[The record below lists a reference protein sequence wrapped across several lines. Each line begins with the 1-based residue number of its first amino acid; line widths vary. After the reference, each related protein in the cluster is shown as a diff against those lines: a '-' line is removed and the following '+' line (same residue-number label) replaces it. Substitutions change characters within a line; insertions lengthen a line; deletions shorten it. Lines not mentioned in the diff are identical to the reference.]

1 MSDIDMR
8 LLYLEKEMEKLREYV
23 QRLEVKLAANPF
35 TRDTFKD
42 E

>member
-23 QRLEVKLAANPF
+23 QRLEVKLATNPF

>member
-8 LLYLEKEMEKLREYV
+8 LLYLEKEVEKLREYV